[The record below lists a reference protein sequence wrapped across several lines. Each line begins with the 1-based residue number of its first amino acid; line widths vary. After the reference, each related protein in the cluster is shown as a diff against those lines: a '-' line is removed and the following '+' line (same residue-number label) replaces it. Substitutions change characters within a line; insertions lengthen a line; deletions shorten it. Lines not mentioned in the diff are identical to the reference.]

1 MDRGFLKNAVSRAR
15 WQATRIGVAGKI
27 GCGLIVFS
35 IVFFFAAVLPQ
46 HAESQALMRK
56 ATAMKAQLR
65 AEPADATG
73 RKLRR
78 NPGLHDFY
86 AFFPNIDSSPFWIGE
101 LVKVATQHGIEI
113 SGSDYRMVQEK
124 EWVLAR
130 YEMAMPVRARYP
142 QMRAFIADTLRT
154 IPAMALVDVVIKRE
168 GVESEV
174 LEASLKFNL
183 YLNASKQ

>member
-1 MDRGFLKNAVSRAR
+1 M
-15 WQATRIGVAGKI
+15 
-27 GCGLIVFS
+27 
-35 IVFFFAAVLPQ
+35 VFFFAAVLPR
-46 HAESQALMRK
+46 HAESQALMAK
-56 ATAMKAQLR
+56 ATAMRAQLR
-65 AEPADATG
+65 AGPAAATG
-73 RKLRR
+73 GKVRR

-101 LVKVATQHGIEI
+101 LVQVATQHGIEI
-113 SGSDYRMVQEK
+113 SGSDYRMVHEK

-154 IPAMALVDVVIKRE
+154 IPAMSLVDVVIKRE
-168 GVESEV
+168 GVESEM

-183 YLNASKQ
+183 YLNTGKP